1 MRITLVIS
9 SLECGGAQRAVS
21 LMAQYWAA
29 KDHDVTVITL
39 SNESTDHF
47 KLNERVKRISLDMEQ
62 SSTGFGEAIRN
73 NIRRVSALRS
83 VLRGVMPHLVVSF
96 MDQINV
102 LTLLASIDLGIP
114 IIVSERIDPRVA
126 PLRRS
131 WSMLRHLFYRRA
143 RAVVVQT
150 ESVRAWATRLV
161 APTRVRVIPNA
172 IDLKLAIEPPSSR
185 QEERKIVAIG
195 RLTEQKGFD
204 LLLHAFAK
212 VVAAKNEWTL
222 EIVGDGPG
230 REMLGEMVGKLAIG
244 QHIRFVGTVSNP
256 WELLK
261 RASLFVLSSRYEG
274 FPNAILEA
282 MACGV
287 AVISFDCPSGPREII
302 KDGVNG
308 VLVPAG
314 DVEELARAMEQ
325 LMTNDCERRRIAE
338 NGRRDVGRFTLD
350 RIMSTWDQLTEEITI
365 ANCSSP
371 QSTGF

>member
-1 MRITLVIS
+1 MRMALVIS
-9 SLECGGAQRAVS
+9 SLECGGAQRAVC

-29 KDHDVTVITL
+29 RDHDVTVVTL

-47 KLNERVKRISLDMEQ
+47 RLNERVKRISLDMEQ
-62 SSTGFGEAIRN
+62 SSTGIRKAIGN
-73 NIRRVSALRS
+73 NIRRVRGLRS
-83 VLRGVMPHLVVSF
+83 ILREVAPHLVVSF
-96 MDQINV
+96 MDQVNV
-102 LTLLASIDLGIP
+102 LTLLASIDLSIP

-126 PLRRS
+126 PLRRA
-131 WSMLRHLFYRRA
+131 WSMLRHLSYRRA

-150 ESVRAWATRLV
+150 ESVRGWAARLV
-161 APTRVRVIPNA
+161 APARVRVIPNA
-172 IDLKLAIEPPSSR
+172 IDSKLAMEPPSSR
-185 QEERKIVAIG
+185 QAERKIVAIG

-212 VVAAKNEWTL
+212 VGAAKNRWTL
-222 EIVGDGPG
+222 EIIGDGPG
-230 REMLGEMVGKLAIG
+230 REMLGEMARKLAIG
-244 QHIRFVGTVSNP
+244 QRIRFVGRVSSP

-274 FPNAILEA
+274 FPNAVLEA

-302 KDGVNG
+302 THGVNG

-314 DVEELARAMEQ
+314 DVEQFARAMEE

-350 RIMSTWDQLTEEITI
+350 RIMSTWDQLTEEIAIT
-365 ANCSSP
+365 NCSGP